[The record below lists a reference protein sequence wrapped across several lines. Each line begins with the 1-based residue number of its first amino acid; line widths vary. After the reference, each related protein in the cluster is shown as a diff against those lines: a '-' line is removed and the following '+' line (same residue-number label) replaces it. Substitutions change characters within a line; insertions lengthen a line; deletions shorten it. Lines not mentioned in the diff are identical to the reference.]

1 VSNPAPLRGLRVR
14 TPRLELRLG
23 THDELVA
30 LGRLAEQGI
39 HPPEEMP
46 FAIAW
51 TDAIGEPGFLEG
63 FLAYHGGA
71 LADWSPASWT
81 LNLLVW
87 ADGELAGTQGL
98 LAESFAET
106 RRVHTGSWLGAAY
119 QRRGLG
125 TEMRA
130 AVLELAFR
138 GLGAEV
144 ASSAWLEGND
154 ASRRVAEKLGYR
166 VVGMEERSPRGVPV
180 PTTAVELARADWR
193 CPVEVELEGVEPC
206 LALFGADPARRARRA
221 SETP

>member
-1 VSNPAPLRGLRVR
+1 MSELAPLRELRVR

-23 THDELVA
+23 THAELVA
-30 LGRLAEQGI
+30 LGRLAARGI

-51 TDAIGEPGFLEG
+51 SDAIGEPGFLDA
-63 FLAYHGGA
+63 FLAYHERA
-71 LADWSPASWT
+71 LADWSAESWT
-81 LNLLVW
+81 LNLLAW
-87 ADGELAGTQGL
+87 ADGELAGTQAL
-98 LAESFAET
+98 LAERFAET
-106 RRVHTGSWLGAAY
+106 RHVQTGSWLGAAY

-154 ASRRVAEKLGYR
+154 GSRRVSEKLGYR

-180 PTTAVELARADWR
+180 PTTTVELERAAWR
-193 CPVEVELEGVEPC
+193 SPVEVELERVEAC
-206 LALFGADPARRARRA
+206 LPLFGAAARA
-221 SETP
+221 SGTPR

>member
-1 VSNPAPLRGLRVR
+1 VSALEPLHALRVR

-23 THDELVA
+23 TRDELVA
-30 LGRLAEQGI
+30 LGHLAEQGI

-51 TDAIGEPGFLEG
+51 TDAVGKPGFLDG
-63 FLAYHGGA
+63 FVAYHESA
-71 LADWSPASWT
+71 LADWSPADWT

-87 ADGELAGTQGL
+87 AEGELAGTQGL
-98 LAESFAET
+98 IGERFAER

-138 GLGAEV
+138 GLGAEAA
-144 ASSAWLEGND
+144 ASSWLEGND
-154 ASRRVAEKLGYR
+154 ASRRVSEKLGYR
-166 VVGMEERSPRGVPV
+166 VVGMEERSPRGIPV
-180 PTTAVELARADWR
+180 PTTAVELALAAWHT
-193 CPVEVELEGVEPC
+193 PVEVELEGVEPC
-206 LALFGADPARRARRA
+206 LPLFGAFHTATERR
-221 SETP
+221 S